1 MRFIGIYF
9 IYVLSQ
15 RISMCLHSKITIRS
29 SEINP
34 FSWLRYFKH
43 GKHFLI
49 PDSTHRYALEINAVR
64 GCKKS
69 ENFNCFLL
77 TKLSLGWI
85 ILTIDLRHI
94 VLQFHLI
101 SKGGDRPYWDPEKRV
116 MNSCSLHILLIV
128 FKFYFFVCFCFP
140 IRTQL
145 ALNFQLFLSLQNLLI
160 PII

>member
-1 MRFIGIYF
+1 M
-9 IYVLSQ
+9 
-15 RISMCLHSKITIRS
+15 
-29 SEINP
+29 
-34 FSWLRYFKH
+34 
-43 GKHFLI
+43 
-49 PDSTHRYALEINAVR
+49 
-64 GCKKS
+64 
-69 ENFNCFLL
+69 

-85 ILTIDLRHI
+85 ILTIDVRHI

-101 SKGGDRPYWDPEKRV
+101 GKRGDRPYWDPEKRV

-160 PII
+160 PIIKRTLINDWKPLDIQRRYEVETLWNSNQTLYLSERDFVQTQPLVHILAFDWLPFF